1 MLKFEMNYTYFA
13 LIVLFALFFVPT
25 QNVFGHGLGAE
36 TLPPVTIG
44 DRNASI
50 ELSISPPVFD
60 PDNPEQRILVRFFDA
75 DTDAVIEHVTYIIE
89 LTKDNEQIFR
99 YMFHDELGNLILKI
113 NSTASEE
120 ITVHGSQNNL
130 LGGWMNDGINP
141 VTLEGPIFSSG
152 GLYKFDVDILTLD
165 EDSKILDKRVT
176 YTGSI
181 SVADKTSY
189 DVMGH
194 DEKQYRLG
202 ITSWYDQ
209 INNFDYDTENSKISF
224 AMPFDWSQKNIE
236 QTSTVHEE
244 LHISKLFPDLLV
256 TKYDVSVNGIPLSED
271 SVLPDDYSDEDR
283 IVHMVLS
290 KEKILSIR
298 DAASKVSDSEMIFSI
313 TPNQNV
319 ILPLSHI
326 SNVQYR
332 VDLWW
337 DPTTIESSKETTF
350 FTDITELYVA
360 AKQTKPTSF
369 DFVLKQGQNEIF
381 RQKIDGQI
389 NTSPKSNLQKY
400 VFSDK
405 EVGPIIVGIEN
416 IGGSS
421 FASTDFMVV
430 VNPKQIE
437 KQEFPIRQT
446 SLKSNGDTGNYV
458 VDITW
463 FSSPLQIYE
472 QSEFILTIY
481 DKDTLLPVYD
491 AEYDFVLVNADN
503 EEIFRKSGLAN
514 AGGSFENYRFVEKDL
529 GGAMLR
535 IENINNSDEFIELPI
550 NVTPEFPLGVILIL
564 PLSLFGII
572 LFSRFKNNS
581 KIMLEHEYI

>member
-1 MLKFEMNYTYFA
+1 MNKFEMNYTYFG
-13 LIVLFALFFVPT
+13 LIVFFAVFFVSS
-25 QNVFGHGLGAE
+25 QNAFGHGFGAE

-60 PDNPEQRILVRFFDA
+60 PNDPEQRILVRFFDA
-75 DTDAVIEHVTYIIE
+75 DTDAIIEHVTYIIE
-89 LTKDNEQIFR
+89 LTKDNERIFR
-99 YMFHDELGNLILKI
+99 YMFHDELGNLLLKI
-113 NSTASEE
+113 NSTGSEE
-120 ITVHGSQNNL
+120 ITVNGSQDNL
-130 LGGWMNDGINP
+130 LGGWMSDGVNP

-152 GLYKFDVDILTLD
+152 GLYKFDIDILTLD
-165 EDSKILDKRVT
+165 KDSKILDERVT
-176 YTGSI
+176 YTGGI

-189 DVMGH
+189 DVIGH
-194 DEKQYRLG
+194 DKKQYRLG

-209 INNFDYDTENSKISF
+209 ISNFDYDTENSKISF

-236 QTSTVHEE
+236 QTNTVHEE

-256 TKYDVSVNGIPLSED
+256 TKYDVSVNGISLPED
-271 SVLPDDYSDEDR
+271 SIVTDDFSNEDR
-283 IVHMVLS
+283 TVHMILS
-290 KEKILSIR
+290 KEKMLSIR
-298 DAASKVSDSEMIFSI
+298 DAASKISDSEMIFSI
-313 TPNQNV
+313 TPSQDV
-319 ILPLSHI
+319 VLPLSHI
-326 SNVQYR
+326 TNLQYQ

-337 DPTTIESSKETTF
+337 DPTTIESGKETKF

-360 AKQTKPTSF
+360 TKQIKPTSF

-381 RQKIDGQI
+381 RQKIDSQV
-389 NTSPKSNLQKY
+389 NASPKSNLQKY
-400 VFSDK
+400 TFSDK
-405 EVGPIIVGIEN
+405 EVGPILVSIEN
-416 IGGSS
+416 IGDNAL
-421 FASTDFMVV
+421 ASTNFMVV
-430 VNPKQIE
+430 VNPKKIE

-446 SLKSNGDTGNYV
+446 SLKSNGDTGSYV

-491 AEYDFVLVNADN
+491 AKYDFVLVNADN

-564 PLSLFGII
+564 TIFLLGIV
-572 LFSRFKNNS
+572 LFSRFKNNA

>member
-1 MLKFEMNYTYFA
+1 MLKFEMNYAYFG
-13 LIVLFALFFVPT
+13 LIMMLALFFVSP
-25 QNVFGHGLGAE
+25 QNVFGHGIGAE

-60 PDNPEQRILVRFFDA
+60 PNDPEQRILVRFFDA

-89 LTKDNEQIFR
+89 LTKDNERIFR

-113 NSTASEE
+113 NSTDSEE

-130 LGGWMNDGINP
+130 LGGWMSDGINP

-152 GLYKFDVDILTLD
+152 GLYEFKIEILTLD
-165 EDSKILDKRVT
+165 KDSKILDERVT
-176 YTGSI
+176 YTGAI

-194 DEKQYRLG
+194 DKKQYRLG

-209 INNFDYDTENSKISF
+209 ISDFDYDTENSKISF

-236 QTSTVHEE
+236 QTNTVHEE

-271 SVLPDDYSDEDR
+271 SIVTDDFSDEDR
-283 IVHMVLS
+283 TVHMILS
-290 KEKILSIR
+290 KEKLLSIR
-298 DAASKVSDSEMIFSI
+298 DEASKVSDSEMIFLI

-326 SNVQYR
+326 TNLQYQ

-337 DPTTIESSKETTF
+337 DPTTIESGKETKF

-360 AKQTKPTSF
+360 TKQIKPTSY
-369 DFVLKQGQNEIF
+369 DFVLKQNGTEFF
-381 RQKIDGQI
+381 RQKMDGQL

-400 VFSDK
+400 VFSDN
-405 EVGPIIVGIEN
+405 EVGPILVSIEN
-416 IGGSS
+416 IGGNSL
-421 FASTDFMVV
+421 ASTNFMVV
-430 VNPKQIE
+430 VNPQKIE

-446 SLKSNGDTGNYV
+446 SLKSNGDTGNYF

-463 FSSPLQIYE
+463 FSSPLQLYE

-481 DKDTLLPVYD
+481 DKETLLPVSN
-491 AEYDFVLVNADN
+491 AEYDFVLVNADK
-503 EEIFRKSGLAN
+503 EEIFRKSGLAS
-514 AGGSFENYRFVEKDL
+514 AGGSFENYRFAEKDL
-529 GGAMLR
+529 GSTMLR
-535 IENINNSDEFIELPI
+535 IENINNSDEFVELPI

-564 PLSLFGII
+564 PLSLFGIV
-572 LFSRFKNNS
+572 LFSRLRNNAR
-581 KIMLEHEYI
+581 IMLEA